1 MFFFIVG
8 LIIDILSFSISV
20 ASLISLFFR
29 ASELHLRSCW
39 LSLCLFLIKILW
51 SLGISIWDFP
61 WLPFLGRVCTCA
73 MSEHISMN
81 LVTIWI
87 GILLANLWV
96 QDLGSF
102 LSSLFGHW
110 NIYTKIINIFRVWFT
125 ISNYCFYQSCI
136 NTLFLTL

>member
-1 MFFFIVG
+1 MWYLNDVMIKIFN
-8 LIIDILSFSISV
+8 SV
-20 ASLISLFFR
+20 ASLLSLFFR
-29 ASELHLRSCW
+29 PPELHLRSCW

-61 WLPFLGRVCTCA
+61 WLPFLSRVCTCA

-96 QDLGSF
+96 QDLSSF